1 MGGMNP
7 MIFYLLVLL
16 AISLLASAIV
26 FLYKQF
32 ITEGF
37 GIKAKL
43 ARKLGK
49 KKAAPPPADTPAAPP
64 ADTPA
69 APPKDTP
76 ADEPPP
82 DEDPD
87 IDPAD
92 RAARAAALKNL
103 ANSSR
108 PITPNAK
115 KTKDDWI
122 SEINT
127 FILNKMTFMLDVYT
141 YLPRRMDAIVEK
153 TEDLTDQTCQLVRQ
167 IESRYVGRP
176 KAEAQEYIETIKSAE
191 PPDNLNDWDYN
202 DKSEKK
208 YQRTMNKLEKE
219 EERTEK
225 KGDNKTAQLK
235 KKYERQKVQFQR
247 KHKNNPML
255 ECFIDGAGGGEDI
268 SGANVFRLDRLAP
281 ITSFG
286 PPIVSV
292 TDLSGNIITGANLE
306 DALKNKH
313 IQENKQIVTVEVKL
327 LKRISQVNDFTKT
340 YEYIGVIEKLKRV
353 PITTQFSMQFVKKY
367 LKSVKLTKFTNKV
380 KQIFGLRR
388 RRKNTEGFRSRRRSS
403 RQNKPQAPPV
413 NTVYQNKRYTFPVP
427 YTDLQLDDDQKIHL
441 DILNNANIL
450 WMKVQTEL
458 GPVFDRA
465 EGSYNN
471 LSGQWDKMSNTS

>member
-1 MGGMNP
+1 
-7 MIFYLLVLL
+7 
-16 AISLLASAIV
+16 
-26 FLYKQF
+26 
-32 ITEGF
+32 
-37 GIKAKL
+37 
-43 ARKLGK
+43 
-49 KKAAPPPADTPAAPP
+49 
-64 ADTPA
+64 
-69 APPKDTP
+69 
-76 ADEPPP
+76 
-82 DEDPD
+82 
-87 IDPAD
+87 
-92 RAARAAALKNL
+92 
-103 ANSSR
+103 
-108 PITPNAK
+108 
-115 KTKDDWI
+115 
-122 SEINT
+122 
-127 FILNKMTFMLDVYT
+127 MLDVYS
-141 YLPRRMDAIVEK
+141 YLPSRMDTIVEK

-176 KAEAQEYIETIKSAE
+176 KAEAQEYIETIRDAE

-202 DKSEKK
+202 DKTEKK
-208 YQRTMNKLEKE
+208 YQSTMNKLEKE
-219 EERTEK
+219 TERTEK

-235 KKYERQKVQFQR
+235 KKYARQRVQFQR
-247 KHKNNPML
+247 KNKNSPML
-255 ECFIDGAGGGEDI
+255 ECFIDFAGAGAGGGEDL

-292 TDLSGNIITGANLE
+292 TDASGNVITGTNLE
-306 DALKNKH
+306 DAIRNKH
-313 IQENKQIVTVEVKL
+313 IQENKQIVAVEVKL

-380 KQIFGLRR
+380 KEIFRFRR
-388 RRKNTEGFRSRRRSS
+388 RKKNTEGFRSRRRSS

-427 YTDLQLDDDQKIHL
+427 YTDLQLNDDQKIHL

-458 GPVFDRA
+458 GPVFDVA
-465 EGSYNN
+465 EASYNN